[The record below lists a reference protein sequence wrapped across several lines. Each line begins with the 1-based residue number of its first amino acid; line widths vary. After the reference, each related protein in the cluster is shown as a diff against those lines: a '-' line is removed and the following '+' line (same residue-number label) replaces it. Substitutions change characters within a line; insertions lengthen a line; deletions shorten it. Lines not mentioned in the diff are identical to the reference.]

1 MSVWKRN
8 AVVVAIVLFVGAAV
22 YLNWSYNNQ
31 TEETEDDPGKVLG
44 ETSLVNGEQDE
55 EGTTQTGETGETG
68 ETDGEETTQTGYFAS
83 ARLNR
88 QQARDS
94 ALELLQ
100 EAAADAS
107 ADQALI
113 DEANASIQAMA
124 TYTMSEAQAENLIT
138 AKSDPVFGGV
148 YKLAAV
154 KDGEDYIPKIKV
166 SESAEKLTIP
176 LLKRVWRIYDHYT
189 KKAMADYVAVFDEE
203 VEVGDGLTLFDPF
216 QTWKE
221 RTYTNC
227 SAVCLTTPSYEKG
240 KLVYER
246 PTVKEIRERCT
257 VQLENLWEEMR
268 RFEYPHKYYVD
279 LSQKLWDCQHKM
291 LTELSKVT
299 GKSAE

>member
-55 EGTTQTGETGETG
+55 EGTAQTGETGETG

-138 AKSDPVFGGV
+138 AKG
-148 YKLAAV
+148 Y
-154 KDGEDYIPKIKV
+154 GECVCFLNEDSASV
-166 SESAEKLTIP
+166 VVSATENGLSESDTA
-176 LLKRVWRIYDHYT
+176 RIVEIVMET
-189 KKAMADYVAVFDEE
+189 TGLEANQIKIIEAD
-203 VEVGDGLTLFDPF
+203 P
-216 QTWKE
+216 
-221 RTYTNC
+221 
-227 SAVCLTTPSYEKG
+227 
-240 KLVYER
+240 
-246 PTVKEIRERCT
+246 
-257 VQLENLWEEMR
+257 
-268 RFEYPHKYYVD
+268 
-279 LSQKLWDCQHKM
+279 
-291 LTELSKVT
+291 
-299 GKSAE
+299 

>member
-31 TEETEDDPGKVLG
+31 AEETEDDPGKVLG

-55 EGTTQTGETGETG
+55 EGTAQTGETGETG

-138 AKSDPVFGGV
+138 AKG
-148 YKLAAV
+148 Y
-154 KDGEDYIPKIKV
+154 GECVCFLNEDSASVVV
-166 SESAEKLTIP
+166 SATEN
-176 LLKRVWRIYDHYT
+176 
-189 KKAMADYVAVFDEE
+189 
-203 VEVGDGLTLFDPF
+203 GLTESDTARIVEIVMETTGLEANQIKIIEADP
-216 QTWKE
+216 
-221 RTYTNC
+221 
-227 SAVCLTTPSYEKG
+227 
-240 KLVYER
+240 
-246 PTVKEIRERCT
+246 
-257 VQLENLWEEMR
+257 
-268 RFEYPHKYYVD
+268 
-279 LSQKLWDCQHKM
+279 
-291 LTELSKVT
+291 
-299 GKSAE
+299 

>member
-31 TEETEDDPGKVLG
+31 TEETGDDPGKVLG
-44 ETSLVNGEQDE
+44 ETSLVNGEQDD
-55 EGTTQTGETGETG
+55 EGTAQTGETGETG

-107 ADQALI
+107 ADQTLI

-138 AKSDPVFGGV
+138 AKG
-148 YKLAAV
+148 Y
-154 KDGEDYIPKIKV
+154 GECVCFLNEDSASVVV
-166 SESAEKLTIP
+166 SATEN
-176 LLKRVWRIYDHYT
+176 
-189 KKAMADYVAVFDEE
+189 
-203 VEVGDGLTLFDPF
+203 GLTESDTARIVEIVMETTGLEANQIKIIEADP
-216 QTWKE
+216 
-221 RTYTNC
+221 
-227 SAVCLTTPSYEKG
+227 
-240 KLVYER
+240 
-246 PTVKEIRERCT
+246 
-257 VQLENLWEEMR
+257 
-268 RFEYPHKYYVD
+268 
-279 LSQKLWDCQHKM
+279 
-291 LTELSKVT
+291 
-299 GKSAE
+299 